1 MITLSTTLD
10 KFITDNYNEIVHIAR
25 RITKTSSHHVYE
37 ELAHVAIESFIQHK
51 RAEELIEKKQAFL
64 FLSGIMHRNYYS
76 STSPWHKVYRYAGKE
91 VPLKTNIGYVSN
103 RTGDLVPYEDVSN
116 LWIESKEHMYNV
128 FNNTTQN
135 FKDYEAKLE
144 HSIDGAIPEDFNHA
158 ITKDMNLQA
167 IEGIMED
174 MEADTVEQWFRVK
187 LFKMWLEQ
195 PNYSELSR
203 ITGIPRTSISQAVSE
218 CREYIKNRI
227 EQWR

>member
-1 MITLSTTLD
+1 LNTTLN
-10 KFITDNYNEIVHIAR
+10 KFVTDNYNEIVLIAR
-25 RITKTSSHHVYE
+25 RITKVSSHHVYQ
-37 ELAHVAIESFIQHK
+37 ELAHIAIESFIQHK

-91 VPLKTNIGYVSN
+91 VPLKTSTGYVKGL
-103 RTGDLVPYEDVSN
+103 TGDMVAYEDISN
-116 LWIESKEHMYNV
+116 LWVDGREHHHSAFGTAV
-128 FNNTTQN
+128 EN
-135 FKDYEAKLE
+135 FKDYEAKLDY
-144 HSIDGAIPEDFNHA
+144 SIDGAIPEDFSNPIA
-158 ITKDMNLQA
+158 QDINLQS

-187 LFKMWLEQ
+187 LFQMWLDQ

-203 ITGIPRTSISQAVSE
+203 ITGIPRTSISQAVNE
-218 CREYIKNRI
+218 CKDYIKNRM